1 MEHITVIGAGPLG
14 RAATRSL
21 VEAGHRV
28 TVATRSGTQLPGAQ
42 AVRADVVTGDGLEA
56 LAPGAA
62 ILACCGITYTI
73 AGWRRDWPLAIDNLI
88 KTAERQDATL
98 VVTGNYYSYARGR
111 MPMRATDPLDHQP
124 SALGEVRAEVSRRL
138 FAAHEQ
144 WRIRAVE
151 VRGSSYLGA
160 DAGPGAYLGPR
171 FVDPLLAKGATSV
184 LGDPD
189 LPYTMT
195 AIPDFGRLLAR
206 AATDPAMPGR
216 AWHVPSAPA
225 VSVRELARMLLRAA
239 GRDDEPRLRS
249 MPASLLRVLGWFSP
263 TLRAVRETL
272 HQNTEPFVA
281 DDTDTRELLG
291 ETHTPL
297 EETAADIVA
306 ARGGKAA

>member
-1 MEHITVIGAGPLG
+1 
-14 RAATRSL
+14 
-21 VEAGHRV
+21 
-28 TVATRSGTQLPGAQ
+28 
-42 AVRADVVTGDGLEA
+42 
-56 LAPGAA
+56 
-62 ILACCGITYTI
+62 
-73 AGWRRDWPLAIDNLI
+73 
-88 KTAERQDATL
+88 
-98 VVTGNYYSYARGR
+98 
-111 MPMRATDPLDHQP
+111 MRATDPLDHPP

-144 WRIRAVE
+144 GRIRAVE
-151 VRGSSYLGA
+151 VRGSSYFGA
-160 DAGPGAYLGPR
+160 DAGPDAYLGPR
-171 FVDPLLAKGATSV
+171 FVDPLLGTGATSV

-206 AATDPAMPGR
+206 AATDPEMLGR

-225 VSVRELARMLLRAA
+225 VSVRDLARMVLRAA
-239 GRDDEPRLRS
+239 GREDEPRLRT

-272 HQNTEPFVA
+272 YQNTEPFVA

-306 ARGGKAA
+306 ARLNRL